1 METSMAA
8 LVKKEARD
16 WKSYEA
22 KAVMRGKLMICI
34 GPEIARSWYVAY
46 DQYSK
51 RTSGG
56 QLKYTERCMEDI
68 MTLKYLFGIAYRHL
82 EGFLQGLL
90 NLAGLDL
97 PAPDR
102 STINYR
108 ANRMQFKLP
117 RLVNPKAGYVVS
129 IDSTGLK
136 IHGQGEWNRKKH
148 QQKDHTNWVKMHI
161 AIDHESMQ
169 ILAVESTANDV
180 QDPEVFNKLI
190 NGLPCTPE
198 TVMGDGA
205 YDTFAAYERADS
217 DGFKLVT
224 PPRENAVVHSD
235 SNLPHIQT
243 RNSHVAYFLEKGIYA
258 WAAKNDY
265 WQRNRVETT
274 MSRYVTTYGDRM
286 SSRTVQAQKN
296 EIVIKCHILNRFMA
310 ANGLDKDSAA

>member
-1 METSMAA
+1 MAA
-8 LVKKEARD
+8 LVKKETMD

-22 KAVMRGKLMICI
+22 KAVMRGKLMLCI
-34 GPEIARSWYVAY
+34 SPEIARSWYVAY
-46 DQYSK
+46 DKDSK
-51 RTSGG
+51 RQSGG
-56 QLKYTERCMEDI
+56 QLRYTERCMEDV

-90 NLAGLDL
+90 ALAGLDL

-108 ANRMQFKLP
+108 ANRMHFRLP
-117 RLVNPKAGYVVS
+117 KLVNPKAGYVVS

-161 AIDHESMQ
+161 AVDHESMQ
-169 ILAVESTANDV
+169 ILSVESTANDV
-180 QDPEVFNKLI
+180 QDPEVFDTLI
-190 NGLPCTPE
+190 NGLPHTPG

-205 YDTFAAYERADS
+205 YDTFAAYERSLA
-217 DGFKLVT
+217 DGFNLVT
-224 PPRENAVVHSD
+224 PPRDNAVVHSN
-235 SNLPHIQT
+235 SKLAHVQL
-243 RNSHVAYFLEKGIYA
+243 RNKHVAYFLEKGIYA
-258 WAAKNDY
+258 WATKNDY

-274 MSRYVTTYGDRM
+274 MSRYVTTFGDRM

-296 EIVIKCHILNRFMA
+296 EIVIKCRILNEFMA
-310 ANGLDKDSAA
+310 ANGVYKDSAA